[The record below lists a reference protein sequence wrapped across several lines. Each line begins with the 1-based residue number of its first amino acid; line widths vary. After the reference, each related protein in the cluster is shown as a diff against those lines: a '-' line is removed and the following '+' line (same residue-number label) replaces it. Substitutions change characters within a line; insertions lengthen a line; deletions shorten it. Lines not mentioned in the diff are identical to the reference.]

1 MLSFIEQNIIL
12 YYADFL
18 SLKEESRP
26 VTDNCKYYYIYNSPI
41 NLAYLVDSEPFYDVE
56 NPYYQQSY
64 QEYTTLK
71 AKVDEVGVAS
81 FVERICNLAAMGCID
96 ATMMLKQIHQFST
109 KQERNSAF
117 RDYDKWLSTQ
127 HYTHI
132 ITNDQGDLERV
143 ECTRYIAHY
152 ERNTEADPQVSY
164 DTNRSKKRRL
174 VKRASKIDK

>member
-18 SLKEESRP
+18 SLKDSSTQ
-26 VTDNCKYYYIYNSPI
+26 VTDNCKYYYIYNAPV
-41 NLAYLVDSEPFYDVE
+41 NLAYLVDSEPFYDPN

-81 FVERICNLAAMGCID
+81 FVERICNLSAMGCID
-96 ATMMLKQIHQFST
+96 AITMLKQIHQFST
-109 KQERNSAF
+109 KQERNVAF
-117 RDYDKWLSTQ
+117 KDYYKWLNSQ
-127 HYTHI
+127 HYTHL
-132 ITNDQGDLERV
+132 ITNDQGDIERT
-143 ECTRYIAHY
+143 ECTRYIAHH

-164 DTNRSKKRRL
+164 DIKSSRKQKVARG
-174 VKRASKIDK
+174 VQ